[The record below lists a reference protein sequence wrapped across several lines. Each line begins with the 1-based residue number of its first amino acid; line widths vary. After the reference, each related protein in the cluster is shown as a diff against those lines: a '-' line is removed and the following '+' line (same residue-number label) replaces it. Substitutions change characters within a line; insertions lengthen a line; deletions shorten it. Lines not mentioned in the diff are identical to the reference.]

1 MPLNKTKTIKER
13 AIYVYLPSHEMVR
26 DWKRRADEADVSIS
40 KFVIEHV
47 QNSITQEEPGFK
59 PRTELIKRLRTAEEE
74 LQQLHAENK
83 MLRSAYERLDE
94 ELKRYRAQPFLE
106 ENFTGLREYSRE
118 LIETLRKKGTIPK
131 DELLDALGINPR
143 NTDLVKA
150 LTKQLQNLQA
160 YGLIEETVRGW
171 RWRG

>member
-1 MPLNKTKTIKER
+1 MPLRKTKTIKER

-26 DWKRRADEADVSIS
+26 HWKKRANEAEVSIS

-47 QNSITQEEPGFK
+47 QNSINQEEPGFE

-74 LQQLHAENK
+74 TQKLRSENK

-94 ELKRYRAQPFLE
+94 ELKHYRAKPFLE

-131 DELLDALGINPR
+131 DELLETLGIDPR
-143 NTDLVKA
+143 NTDLVRA
-150 LTKQLQNLQA
+150 LTTQLKNLQA
-160 YGLIEETVRGW
+160 YGLVEETLRGW
-171 RWRG
+171 RWR